1 MLIEGKISRMKTGT
15 AHLKT
20 KSVNQRDCFHP
31 PSAIKKDCPFLNN
44 PENLFEIPL
53 IRG

>member
-20 KSVNQRDCFHP
+20 KSVNQRDMLS
-31 PSAIKKDCPFLNN
+31 SAIGDKKGLSVSEQSRKSF
-44 PENLFEIPL
+44 
-53 IRG
+53 